1 VAKARK
7 LFHVLRHSDYRAALR
22 IGKVAAAVEH
32 ERLLKTLRCA
42 TVVDIGANRG
52 QFALVTRHCFPQA
65 RLICFEPLA
74 EPARRFCDVFGGDPL
89 VCLHRVAVGKES
101 GEGTIHVAGRDGSS
115 SLLPLTALQT
125 SLFPRTSE
133 VRTETVQ
140 IAPLE
145 KLLTRD
151 EVVAPALLKIDVQGY
166 ELNTLQGCETLLG
179 EFDYV
184 YVECSFV
191 ELYQGQA
198 LAHEVCAYLDQRGFR
213 LAGVYNPHYDSA
225 GRAIQADFL
234 FANRSRTS
242 QA

>member
-7 LFHVLRHSDYRAALR
+7 LFKVLRHADYRAALR
-22 IGKVAAAVEH
+22 TGRVAAAIEH

-65 RLICFEPLA
+65 RLICFEPLSA
-74 EPARRFCDVFGGDPL
+74 PAKCFSDVFGADPL
-89 VCLHRVAVGKES
+89 VCLHRVAVGKQS
-101 GEGTIHVAGRDGSS
+101 GEATIHVAGADGSS
-115 SLLPLTALQT
+115 SLLPITALQT

-140 IAPLE
+140 VAPLE
-145 KLLTRD
+145 KLVTRD
-151 EVVAPALLKIDVQGY
+151 QIVAPALLKIDVQGY
-166 ELNTLQGCETLLG
+166 ELNTLEGCESLLG
-179 EFDYV
+179 EFDFV

-198 LAHEVCAYLDQRGFR
+198 LAHEVCAYLGEHDFR
-213 LAGVYNPHYDSA
+213 LVGVYNLHYDSA

-234 FANRSRTS
+234 FANRSRVTRP
-242 QA
+242 